1 MAIDTRELMKQ
12 VRTIRVVTGK
22 LVEERLSGEY
32 HSVFKGQG
40 IEFDEVREYQPG
52 DDIRT
57 IDWNVTARMGH
68 PFVKRYCEEREL
80 TVIFLVDV
88 SGSQGFGSGD
98 RGKAEVTAEFT
109 CLIALSAIRNQDK
122 VGLVLFSDRVE
133 KFLPPRKGRT
143 AVMRLVRE
151 VLAAGGTRRG
161 TDISAA
167 LRFLNNVQKHKAV
180 VFLVSDFLD
189 AGFERDLRVT
199 ARKHDLIACPVS
211 DPREIEIPDVGLLEV
226 EDPESGEL
234 VVLDT
239 ASARVRTDF
248 RRDMSARQ
256 RELREMFRRLK
267 VDFLDLRTD
276 KPFVED
282 VRMLFHRRRA
292 RARRMT

>member
-98 RGKAEVTAEFT
+98 RGKAEVAAEFT

-122 VGLVLFSDRVE
+122 VGLILFSDRVE

-151 VLAAGGTRRG
+151 VLAAGGTRRR

-189 AGFERDLRVT
+189 GGFERDLRVT

-226 EDPESGEL
+226 EDPETGEL

-248 RRDMSARQ
+248 SRDMSARQ
-256 RELREMFRRLK
+256 REMREMFRKLK

>member
-22 LVEERLSGEY
+22 LVEEHLSGEY

-52 DDIRT
+52 DDIRA

-68 PFVKRYCEEREL
+68 PFIKRYCEEREL
-80 TVIFLVDV
+80 TIMFLVDV
-88 SGSQGFGSGD
+88 SGSQGFGSRD
-98 RGKAEVTAEFT
+98 RSKAEVAAEFT

-151 VLAAGGTRRG
+151 VLAAQDTRRR
-161 TDISAA
+161 TDICGA
-167 LRFLNNVQKHKAV
+167 LRFLNNVQNHKAV

-189 AGFERDLRVT
+189 GDFVRDLRVT
-199 ARKHDLIACPVS
+199 ARKHDVIACPVA
-211 DPREIEIPDVGLLEV
+211 DPREMEIPDVGLIEV
-226 EDPESGEL
+226 EDPETGEL

-239 ASARVRTDF
+239 SSERFRSDFSAEMSRRQEELMEIF
-248 RRDMSARQ
+248 RK
-256 RELREMFRRLK
+256 LK
-267 VDFLDLRTD
+267 VDVLSLRTD
-276 KPFVED
+276 KPFVND
-282 VRMLFHRRRA
+282 VRQLFHRRQA
-292 RARRMT
+292 RARRT